1 MAFCQ
6 KTPGIKKKKNKKNKK
21 EGLMFWNIS
30 LKIMWNSLSVELS
43 SGLIRVKVF

>member
-1 MAFCQ
+1 MVFCQ
-6 KTPGIKKKKNKKNKK
+6 KTPGIKKKQKNKK